1 MSIEV
6 PFTKVNLEGYLKEL
20 AKEYKKRGRGM
31 PAEMILVGGASVL
44 INYQFRA
51 ASYDIDASYE
61 SPAIMKEAINAVGDK
76 FGLPNGWV
84 NDDFKKTASY
94 TPKIVQYSEYYK
106 TFSGVLQIRTIR
118 AEYLVAMKLVSG
130 RQYKKDLSDIAGIVY
145 EQQMAG
151 QPLSYEMIDR
161 AVCNLYGNWDN
172 VEDYARG
179 LLDRILA
186 CEDLQALFVELSED
200 EKTTKEALAE
210 MIKKYPTV
218 VKQDNVNDVIAAT
231 LKKKRQK
238 QERERDKR

>member
-1 MSIEV
+1 MSIDV
-6 PFTKVNLEGYLKEL
+6 PFTKENLEGYLKEL
-20 AKEYKKRGRGM
+20 AKEYKKRGRRF

-61 SPAIMKEAINAVGDK
+61 SPSIMKEAINAVGDK

-84 NDDFKKTASY
+84 NDEFKRTASY
-94 TPKIVQYSEYYK
+94 TPKIVQYSEYYR

-145 EQQMAG
+145 EQQIAG
-151 QPLSYEMIDR
+151 KPLSYEMIDK

-172 VEDYARG
+172 IEEYARN
-179 LLDRILA
+179 LIDKILA
-186 CEDLQALFVELSED
+186 CDDLKALFIELSED
-200 EKTTKEALAE
+200 EKAAKEALVE
-210 MIKKYPTV
+210 INKKYPNAVT
-218 VKQDNVNDVIAAT
+218 KDNVNDIIAAT
-231 LKKKRQK
+231 LKKKR
-238 QERERDKR
+238 EREEG

>member
-1 MSIEV
+1 MSIDV
-6 PFTKVNLEGYLKEL
+6 PFTKENLEGYLKEL
-20 AKEYKKRGRGM
+20 AKEYKKRGRGF

-61 SPAIMKEAINAVGDK
+61 SSAIMKEAINAVGDK

-84 NDDFKKTASY
+84 NDDFKRTASY
-94 TPKIVQYSEYYK
+94 TPKIVQYSEYYR

-151 QPLSYEMIDR
+151 KPLSYKMIDK

-172 VEDYARG
+172 IEEYARN
-179 LLDRILA
+179 LIDKILA
-186 CEDLQALFVELSED
+186 CDDLKALFVELSED
-200 EKTTKEALAE
+200 EKAAKEALVD
-210 MIKKYPTV
+210 INKKYPNA
-218 VKQDNVNDVIAAT
+218 VKKDNVNDIIAAT
-231 LKKKRQK
+231 LKKKR
-238 QERERDKR
+238 EREEG

>member
-1 MSIEV
+1 MSIKV
-6 PFTKVNLEGYLKEL
+6 PFTKENLEGYLKEL
-20 AKEYKKRGRGM
+20 AKEYRKRGHGM
-31 PAEMILVGGASVL
+31 PPEMILVGGASVL

-61 SPAIMKEAINAVGDK
+61 SPAIMKDAINAVGDK

-94 TPKIVQYSEYYK
+94 TPKIVQYSEYYR

-151 QPLSYEMIDR
+151 KPLSYEMIDR

-172 VEDYARG
+172 IEDYARD
-179 LLDRILA
+179 LLDKILA
-186 CEDLQALFVELSED
+186 CDDLQALFIELSED
-200 EKTTKEALAE
+200 EKAAKEALSE

-238 QERERDKR
+238 QERERDER

>member
-1 MSIEV
+1 MSIDV
-6 PFTKVNLEGYLKEL
+6 PFTKENLEGYLKEL
-20 AKEYKKRGRGM
+20 AKEYKKRGRGI

-61 SPAIMKEAINAVGDK
+61 SPSIMKEAINAVGDK

-84 NDDFKKTASY
+84 NDDFKKTVSY
-94 TPKIVQYSEYYK
+94 TPKIVQYSEYYR

-151 QPLSYEMIDR
+151 KPLSYEMIDK
-161 AVCNLYGNWDN
+161 AICDLYGNWDN
-172 VEDYARG
+172 IEDYSRV
-179 LLDRILA
+179 LLQKILA
-186 CEDLQALFVELSED
+186 CDDLQALFIELSED
-200 EKTTKEALAE
+200 EKAAKEALAE
-210 MIKKYPTV
+210 MINKYPTV
-218 VKQDNVNDVIAAT
+218 VKQDNVSDVIAAT
-231 LKKKRQK
+231 LKKKR
-238 QERERDKR
+238 EREER

>member
-1 MSIEV
+1 MSIDV
-6 PFTKVNLEGYLKEL
+6 PFTKENLEGYLKEL
-20 AKEYKKRGRGM
+20 AKEYRKRGHGM

-61 SPAIMKEAINAVGDK
+61 SPAIMKDAINAVGDK

-94 TPKIVQYSEYYK
+94 TPKIVQYSEYYR

-145 EQQMAG
+145 EQQIAG
-151 QPLSYEMIDR
+151 KPLSYEMIDR
-161 AVCNLYGNWDN
+161 AVCNLYGNWGN
-172 VEDYARG
+172 IEDYARD
-179 LLDRILA
+179 LLDKILA
-186 CEDLQALFVELSED
+186 CDDLQALFIELSED
-200 EKTTKEALAE
+200 EKAAKEALSE

-238 QERERDKR
+238 QERERDER

>member
-1 MSIEV
+1 MSIDV
-6 PFTKVNLEGYLKEL
+6 PFTKENLEGYLKEL
-20 AKEYKKRGRGM
+20 AKEYKKRGRGF

-84 NDDFKKTASY
+84 NDEFKRTASY
-94 TPKIVQYSEYYK
+94 TPKIVQYSEYYR

-145 EQQMAG
+145 EQQIAG
-151 QPLSYEMIDR
+151 KPLSYEMIDK

-172 VEDYARG
+172 IEEYARN
-179 LLDRILA
+179 LIDKILA
-186 CEDLQALFVELSED
+186 CDDLKALFIELSED
-200 EKTTKEALAE
+200 EKAAKEALVE
-210 MIKKYPTV
+210 INKKYPNA
-218 VKQDNVNDVIAAT
+218 VKKDNVNDIIAAT
-231 LKKKRQK
+231 LKKKR
-238 QERERDKR
+238 EREEG

>member
-1 MSIEV
+1 MSIDV
-6 PFTKVNLEGYLKEL
+6 PFTKENLEGYLKEL
-20 AKEYKKRGRGM
+20 AKEYKKRGRGF

-61 SPAIMKEAINAVGDK
+61 SPSIMKEAINAVGDK

-84 NDDFKKTASY
+84 NDEFKRTASY
-94 TPKIVQYSEYYK
+94 TPKIVQYSEYYR

-145 EQQMAG
+145 EQQIAG
-151 QPLSYEMIDR
+151 KPLSYEMIDK

-172 VEDYARG
+172 IEEYARN
-179 LLDRILA
+179 LIDKILA
-186 CEDLQALFVELSED
+186 CDDLKALFIELSED
-200 EKTTKEALAE
+200 EKAAKEALVE
-210 MIKKYPTV
+210 INKKYPNAVT
-218 VKQDNVNDVIAAT
+218 KDNVNDIIAAT
-231 LKKKRQK
+231 LKKKR
-238 QERERDKR
+238 EREEG